1 MLAANLKPSPALKL
15 RIYLI
20 IFALGIG
27 QLTAQPAGALI
38 DSRGRQFIGLD
49 SLSGFVRTLGSHS
62 GEWVFTSADIRARI
76 NFNELIVSWNAEMP
90 PGSSLVIEARAL
102 YPQTTTKYYTLAVW
116 SVDPARHRR
125 HSVSN
130 QTDKDGDVSTDTLIL
145 LLPTDRLQIRL
156 TFAGDKLPHPPLKF
170 LGISL
175 ADTSAPCPRLPPNL
189 EAWGKVLPVPERTQ
203 MIYPNGKTLCSP
215 TTVSMLMA
223 FWAEALKRPG
233 LDHSVPEIAD
243 AIYDSQWQGTGN
255 WPFNMAYAGSFESMR
270 AYVAR
275 FSDVSELEDWIAQG
289 IPVGMSV
296 DYDRLRA
303 KGPGPNGHLVAC
315 VGFTKDGDPII
326 NDPGTSQHVR
336 KTFPRKNLIDAW
348 AVSRN
353 TVYLVYP
360 QEYSTPVDRFGH
372 WDSSTTRQSSSP
384 GN

>member
-1 MLAANLKPSPALKL
+1 MLVANLKPSPALKL
-15 RIYLI
+15 RTRLI
-20 IFALGIG
+20 IFALGVV
-27 QLTAQPAGALI
+27 QFTAQPKDAPI
-38 DSRGRQFIGLD
+38 DCRGRQFIGLD
-49 SLSGFVRTLGSHS
+49 SLSSFRETIGSNS
-62 GEWVFTSADIRARI
+62 AELFFTSPPIRARI
-76 NFNELIVSWNAEMP
+76 NFNELVISWNAVTP

-102 YPQTTTKYYTLAVW
+102 YPQTTTKYYTLGVW
-116 SVDPARHRR
+116 SVDPARHPR

-130 QTDKDGDVSTDTLIL
+130 QSDKDGDVSTDTLIL
-145 LLPTDRLQIRL
+145 RIPTDRLQIRL
-156 TFAGDKLPHPPLKF
+156 TFSGDKPPKSSLKF
-170 LGISL
+170 LGISV
-175 ADTSAPCPRLPPNL
+175 ADTSAPCPQLSTNRD
-189 EAWGKVLPVPERTQ
+189 AWGKVLPVPERTQ

-223 FWAEALKRPG
+223 FWAQTLNRPG

-255 WPFNMAYAGSFESMR
+255 WPFNMAYAGSFDGMR

-289 IPVGMSV
+289 FPVGMSV

-372 WDSSTTRQSSSP
+372 WDSTTTRQTGAPSK
-384 GN
+384 